1 MRQHELD
8 PVSLVF
14 GVVFLFV
21 SASYALTHTTSVR
34 LHWLLAIP
42 AGLILIGVAV
52 LGVSVRRM
60 QQSANDR
67 PTLDGAIL
75 NTNVAPE
82 TPEQP
87 E

>member
-1 MRQHELD
+1 MRQHDLD

-34 LHWLLAIP
+34 LHWLLALP
-42 AGLILIGVAV
+42 AGLIVLGVAV

-60 QQSANDR
+60 QQAVDIESAED
-67 PTLDGAIL
+67 
-75 NTNVAPE
+75 
-82 TPEQP
+82 
-87 E
+87 